1 MCLTELEAHMFRRSM
16 KCLLL
21 IVIFLTF
28 ALPQASYAQES
39 KGVTAADL
47 QNLIDALKII
57 EYNKTAQPKNVA
69 VCTFSGLLAQSMIR
83 RVIDEG
89 ITSDLQIQEL
99 ARTEWPKVEVK
110 VGMTW
115 QALCQGGNL
124 K

>member
-1 MCLTELEAHMFRRSM
+1 MFRRSM
-16 KCLLL
+16 KWLLL

-39 KGVTAADL
+39 
-47 QNLIDALKII
+47 
-57 EYNKTAQPKNVA
+57 KNVA